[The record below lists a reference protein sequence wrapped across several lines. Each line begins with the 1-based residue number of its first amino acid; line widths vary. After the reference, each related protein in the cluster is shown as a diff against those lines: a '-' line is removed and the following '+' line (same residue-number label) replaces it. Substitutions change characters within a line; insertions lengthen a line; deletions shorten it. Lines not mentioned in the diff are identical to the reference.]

1 MRECIPTVELAR
13 PVSVTLRSG
22 TAGQTAISVI
32 RERILAGELS
42 PGTKLSQH
50 QLATELGMSRIPVR
64 DALRSLAGEGLV
76 TFRANA
82 TALVS
87 PLSVE
92 DLQELYE
99 LRISLEPR
107 LGRLAIPNLTERHF
121 TEMEA
126 MIERMGSLTDTATWL
141 PLNNRFHET
150 LYTAAGRQRSL
161 DIIAVVRRQTDRYTA
176 VHVELNYDLV
186 DTEHRMI
193 LEAARQGQT
202 TRIEALITAHI
213 SSSYEQMLRYLA
225 GEARAPGEGTPVD
238 TRGQTR
244 GGI

>member
-1 MRECIPTVELAR
+1 M
-13 PVSVTLRSG
+13 SVTVRSG
-22 TAGQTAISVI
+22 TAGQTATAVI
-32 RERILAGELS
+32 RERILAGDLS

-76 TFRANA
+76 TFRDNA
-82 TALVS
+82 TAVVA
-87 PLSVE
+87 PLSIE

-107 LGRLAIPNLTERHF
+107 LGRLAIPNLTESHF

-126 MIERMGSLTDTATWL
+126 MIERMGSITETDAWL

-150 LYTAAGRQRSL
+150 LYTAAERQRSL
-161 DIIAVVRRQTDRYTA
+161 DIVGVIRRQTDRYTA
-176 VHVELNYDLV
+176 VHIELDYDLV
-186 DTEHRMI
+186 DMEHLMI
-193 LEAARQGQT
+193 LEAARQGHT

-225 GEARAPGEGTPVD
+225 SVGRVPGIED
-238 TRGQTR
+238 TRIDTREQT
-244 GGI
+244 GGGK

>member
-1 MRECIPTVELAR
+1 M
-13 PVSVTLRSG
+13 SVAFRSR
-22 TAGQTAISVI
+22 TAGQTATVVI
-32 RERILAGELS
+32 RDRILAGDLP

-76 TFRANA
+76 TFRDNA
-82 TALVS
+82 TALVA
-87 PLSVE
+87 PLSME

-107 LGRLAIPNLTERHF
+107 LGRLAIPNLTESHF

-126 MIERMGSLTDTATWL
+126 MIERMASITETDVWL
-141 PLNNRFHET
+141 PLNNRFHEI
-150 LYTAAGRQRSL
+150 LYTAAERQRSL
-161 DIIAVVRRQTDRYTA
+161 DIVGVIRRQTDRYTA
-176 VHVELNYDLV
+176 VHIELNYGQV
-186 DTEHRMI
+186 DMEHRMI
-193 LEAARQGQT
+193 LEAARRGNP

-225 GEARAPGEGTPVD
+225 GEGRVPGVEDRRVV
-238 TRGQTR
+238 TREQT
-244 GGI
+244 GGEK